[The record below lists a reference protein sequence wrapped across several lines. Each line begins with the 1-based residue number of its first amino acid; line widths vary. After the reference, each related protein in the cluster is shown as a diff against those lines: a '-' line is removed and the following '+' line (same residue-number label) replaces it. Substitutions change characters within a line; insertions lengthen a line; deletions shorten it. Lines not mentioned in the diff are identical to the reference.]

1 MSKKYPECPL
11 YNHNNCK
18 QLHNP
23 EICAIIRIDNR
34 CLRDRP
40 KSRKKSKEST
50 GRAGGF
56 EVLANPKGGAPIG
69 GFTIQNLIA
78 LLDAL

>member
-40 KSRKKSKEST
+40 KFRKKNNENIGYRISDKEKIS
-50 GRAGGF
+50 
-56 EVLANPKGGAPIG
+56 
-69 GFTIQNLIA
+69 
-78 LLDAL
+78 

>member
-18 QLHNP
+18 QLQNP
-23 EICAIIRIDNR
+23 KVCAIMRNDNS

-40 KSRKKSKEST
+40 KNRKK
-50 GRAGGF
+50 
-56 EVLANPKGGAPIG
+56 ANGSMGHSISVNEKIS
-69 GFTIQNLIA
+69 
-78 LLDAL
+78 

>member
-40 KSRKKSKEST
+40 KSRKKTNESIGHRISVKEKNS
-50 GRAGGF
+50 
-56 EVLANPKGGAPIG
+56 
-69 GFTIQNLIA
+69 
-78 LLDAL
+78 

>member
-23 EICAIIRIDNR
+23 EICAIIRNDNR
-34 CLRDRP
+34 CLRDRL
-40 KSRKKSKEST
+40 KSRKKTTEKIDHRIAVKEKTS
-50 GRAGGF
+50 
-56 EVLANPKGGAPIG
+56 
-69 GFTIQNLIA
+69 
-78 LLDAL
+78 

>member
-40 KSRKKSKEST
+40 KFRKKTTENIGHRTSDKEKIS
-50 GRAGGF
+50 
-56 EVLANPKGGAPIG
+56 
-69 GFTIQNLIA
+69 
-78 LLDAL
+78 